1 VGVGVGVGHDAAPQP
16 HDVVNPMDGEWK
28 LAVVPPRDV
37 LQSALRSSPID
48 LLIRA
53 TRSGPAGDD
62 F

>member
-1 VGVGVGVGHDAAPQP
+1 VGVGHDAAPQP

-53 TRSGPAGDD
+53 TWSGPAGDD